1 MATEKKD
8 KLTLKKYRKQM
19 DKLEDMLVEANNYFM
34 ESNIS
39 MTDYIGIL
47 ETMKANVIKYAFDRA
62 KMSALEA
69 MVSEAF
75 GGDEDAD

>member
-19 DKLEDMLVEANNYFM
+19 DKLEDMLIEVNDYFN
-34 ESNIS
+34 ESDIS
-39 MTDYIGIL
+39 ASDYIGML
-47 ETMKANVIKYAFDRA
+47 EIVKANAIKHSFDRA
-62 KMSALEA
+62 KMSVLEA

>member
-34 ESNIS
+34 ESDIS

-47 ETMKANVIKYAFDRA
+47 ETMKANVIKHAFDRA

>member
-19 DKLEDMLVEANNYFM
+19 DKLEDMLVEANDYFM
-34 ESNIS
+34 ESDIS

-47 ETMKANVIKYAFDRA
+47 ETVKANVIKYAFDRT